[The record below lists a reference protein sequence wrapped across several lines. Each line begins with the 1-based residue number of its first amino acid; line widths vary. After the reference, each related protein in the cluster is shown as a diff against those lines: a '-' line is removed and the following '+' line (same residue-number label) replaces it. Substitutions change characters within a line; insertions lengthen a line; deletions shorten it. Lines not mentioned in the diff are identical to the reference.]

1 MNRLK
6 RFTITVCLV
15 MLGQLSANTA
25 HAWPVP
31 AVLVHSADRVA
42 SAAGYASQIQPIIET
57 DPVRSVQRQR
67 ALVGEGCG
75 NVILWPGVWPHA
87 RDNFAALLAE
97 AAKHPCVF
105 THVYLVQSDG
115 DAMVQTNIH
124 RQPADKVQKQG
135 DELFWC
141 PTGICMGQDEA
152 LMQQAARMAHA
163 HGLKTI
169 CTILPDVILDP
180 RFALQDISM
189 CDGIAVDAYPSIR
202 PTVPDFGGCRF
213 NDNHIANLYYCSFQ
227 KLDRMGHLGDKGCL
241 AQAFAVTTEPVAS
254 LRAGLALQRQAL
266 THAKA
271 LGCDYISPWGL
282 YLSEEAMRKE
292 PISELPKELA
302 WMVQP

>member
-6 RFTITVCLV
+6 RFTIAVCLAL
-15 MLGQLSANTA
+15 LGQLASTNA
-25 HAWPVP
+25 HAINWPVP
-31 AVLVHSADRVA
+31 AVLVQAADRVV
-42 SAAGYASQIQPIIET
+42 SVAGYVAQIQPIVET

-67 ALVGEGCG
+67 ALAGDGCG

-97 AAKHPCVF
+97 GAKHPCVF
-105 THVYLVQSDG
+105 THVYLV
-115 DAMVQTNIH
+115 NRH
-124 RQPADKVQKQG
+124 G

-141 PTGICMGQDEA
+141 PTGVCIGSDEA
-152 LMQQAARMAHA
+152 LLQQAARMAHA
-163 HGLKTI
+163 VGLKTI

-202 PTVPDFGGCRF
+202 PTVPDLGGCRF

-227 KLDRMGHLGDKGCL
+227 KLERMGHKGPEHPKGCL
-241 AQAFAVTTEPVAS
+241 AQAFAVNAEPIES

-271 LGCDYISPWGL
+271 LGCDYITPWGL
-282 YLSEEAMRKE
+282 HLSEEARRKE
-292 PISELPKELA
+292 PISELPAELV

>member
-1 MNRLK
+1 MSRLR
-6 RFTITVCLV
+6 RFVITTCLAL
-15 MLGQLSANTA
+15 LGQVAVHNPA

-31 AVLVHSADRVA
+31 AVLVHAADSVA
-42 SAAGYASQIQPIIET
+42 SAVGYATQIQPIIET

-105 THVYLVQSDG
+105 THVYLVNS
-115 DAMVQTNIH
+115 H
-124 RQPADKVQKQG
+124 G

-152 LMQQAARMAHA
+152 LLQQAARMAHA

-180 RFALQDISM
+180 RFALQDVSM

-202 PTVPDFGGCRF
+202 PTVPDFGSCRF
-213 NDNHIANLYYCSFQ
+213 SDNHIANLYYCSFQ
-227 KLDRMGHLGDKGCL
+227 KLERMGHHGAKGCI
-241 AQAFAVTTEPVAS
+241 AQAFAVNAEPKES

-266 THAKA
+266 THAAA
-271 LGCDYISPWGL
+271 LGCDYITPWGL
-282 YLSEEAMRKE
+282 YLSAEAMAKE
-292 PISELPKELA
+292 PIRQLA
-302 WMVQP
+302 GDVEFEWMVKP